1 MAANTAQATP
11 SSSWSYGAAGD
22 AQVHE
27 NPEWEKARLA
37 LASINKSQNSAKSAQ
52 ANRTTAEA
60 GQFQPT
66 VSDST
71 AMPQQQPQQPQQP
84 QPPQQQQQQQ
94 QQQYYP
100 WYQQTQQH
108 YPGYTYPYNYY
119 YPMGPYGAAYPPNQY
134 GVPPGPYPGPPNSNG
149 QPPPVPGMEDQSSNY
164 PPQPQPPP
172 PTTPQPPQS
181 PTTSDKPPPP
191 PPPPI
196 PPQSNSQFPPP
207 PSPSSY
213 SANNSMPYP
222 PNDPNQM
229 QMYNHSQTRPNYG
242 QGFQGQNTYQ
252 PSQNN
257 PQHQQQPG
265 QYLPGLCRG
274 DNKNQKQGQQLWH
287 RMKQSPGTASV
298 KFNISKRPYQVQ
310 CGPVSNQAFP
320 PGEQPSGLNPSPSSP
335 ASATSAPQGA
345 QTRPQ
350 DWPQAMKEY
359 VQRCFT
365 ACETEED
372 KDRTEK
378 VLKEVLQD
386 RLKDG
391 SAYTID
397 WNREPLP
404 ELKAKQSRWESIQP
418 QRASDGSICR
428 GGSTA
433 AAASRGRGGG
443 HRLGHYRNIFS
454 QRSPSSSS
462 SHSSSRS
469 PSPSHGRHRDRSNQ
483 RHRRSDSGSQSD
495 SSISSDLRPQLSRRS
510 QRGARGRG
518 NDRDRGRGGGERGRG
533 RGGKANRGRRNME
546 DANAAV
552 GKKRKGGNA
561 GLDFHDPNREAK
573 KQSRAARF
581 HKQLRSEPLV
591 LSIHS
596 LDLPDGTQEGLSWE
610 DCPIV
615 GTCQDI
621 TKHYLRLT
629 CAPDPSTV
637 RPVSVLRRSLQ
648 AVKTHWKTHQDY
660 TYACEQM
667 KSIRQDLTVQGVR
680 TDFTVEVYECHARIA
695 LEKGDHEEFN
705 QCQTQLKALYKD
717 HPSENIGEFTAY
729 RLLYYIFTKNSG
741 DLTTE
746 LVYITPT
753 LRADVCVAHA
763 LALRAAWALGNF
775 RRFFKLYLEA
785 PRMASYLID
794 KFVERERKAALRA
807 IVKTFRPY
815 VPVQYVQS
823 SLGFPCLDSCMTF
836 LNGLGVSFTPAD
848 PEKID
853 CKTSTAALA
862 AS

>member
-1 MAANTAQATP
+1 MAANTTQATP
-11 SSSWSYGAAGD
+11 TTNWSYGAPGD

-27 NPEWEKARLA
+27 NPEWEKARRA
-37 LASINKSQNSAKSAQ
+37 LASISKSQSSAKTTQ

-60 GQFQPT
+60 GQFQPAVT
-66 VSDST
+66 DS
-71 AMPQQQPQQPQQP
+71 AAI
-84 QPPQQQQQQQ
+84 QQQQQQQ

-134 GVPPGPYPGPPNSNG
+134 GVPPGPYPGAPTSNG
-149 QPPPVPGMEDQSSNY
+149 QPPPVPGMEDQSPSY
-164 PPQPQPPP
+164 PSQPQPPP
-172 PTTPQPPQS
+172 PATPQPPQS
-181 PTTSDKPPPP
+181 PTTSEKPPPP

-196 PPQSNSQFPPP
+196 PPPPNSQYPPP
-207 PSPSSY
+207 PSPNAY
-213 SANNSMPYP
+213 SASNSMPYP
-222 PNDPNQM
+222 PGDPNQM
-229 QMYNHSQTRPNYG
+229 QVYSHSQGRPSYG
-242 QGFQGQNTYQ
+242 QGFQTQNTYQ
-252 PSQNN
+252 PSQNTS
-257 PQHQQQPG
+257 QQQQQPG
-265 QYLPGLCRG
+265 QYVAGLGRG
-274 DNKNQKQGQQLWH
+274 DANKNKNQKQGQQLWH
-287 RMKQSPGTASV
+287 RMKQAPGTASV
-298 KFNISKRPYQVQ
+298 KFNIPKRPYQVQ
-310 CGPVSNQAFP
+310 CSPISNQTFP
-320 PGEQPSGLNPSPSSP
+320 PGEQPSGLNPTPSSP
-335 ASATSAPQGA
+335 ASASAAPGGA

-397 WNREPLP
+397 WTREPLP
-404 ELKAKQSRWESIQP
+404 ELKVKQSRWEAVPP
-418 QRASDGSICR
+418 QRTSDGSISR

-433 AAASRGRGGG
+433 ATASRGRGGG

-462 SHSSSRS
+462 SRSSSRS

-546 DANAAV
+546 DSNSAV
-552 GKKRKGGNA
+552 GKKRKGGSA

-591 LSIHS
+591 LSINA

-621 TKHYLRLT
+621 TKSYLRLT

-637 RPVSVLRRSLQ
+637 RPVPVLRKSLQ
-648 AVKTHWKTHQDY
+648 AVKAHWKTHQDY
-660 TYACEQM
+660 VYACEQM

-680 TDFTVEVYECHARIA
+680 TEFTVEVYECHARIA

-717 HPSENIGEFTAY
+717 NPSENIGEFTAY

-746 LVYITPT
+746 LVYLTPA

-763 LALRAAWALGNF
+763 LALRAVWALGNYH
-775 RRFFKLYLEA
+775 RFFKLYQEA

-794 KFVERERKAALRA
+794 KFVERERKVALRA
-807 IVKTFRPY
+807 MVKTFRPDL
-815 VPVQYVQS
+815 PVQYVQS
-823 SLGFPCLDSCMTF
+823 NLGFSCLDSCMAF
-836 LNGLGVSFTPAD
+836 LTGLGVTFTPSD
-848 PEKID
+848 PQKID
-853 CKTSTAALA
+853 CKTSTASLA